1 MVPECRYKALVEYDG
16 TDFLGYQIQA
26 QGRTVQGEIEKT
38 LKKVTQLDI
47 RIDGA
52 GRTDAGVHAIGQVI
66 AFNAIW
72 KHSVEEL
79 HRALNATLP
88 TDIVVSSLKT
98 VDKIFHPRFD
108 ALSRSYRYTIINQS
122 WPKVLERRYL
132 HHVRNKLDVV
142 AMRQASRFLL
152 GSHDFASFGKPP
164 KGQNTVRQVMQVDWF
179 AEENRLIF
187 EITANAFLYRM
198 VRTIVGTVL
207 QVGCGQLAP
216 DDIKDIM
223 AARDLRR
230 SAPPAPAHGLCLVR
244 VTYPEDIESAGQT
257 G

>member
-1 MVPECRYKALVEYDG
+1 VVPECRYKALVEYDG
-16 TDFLGYQIQA
+16 TEFLGYQIQA

-108 ALSRSYRYTIINQS
+108 ALSRSYRYTIINQP
-122 WPKVLERRYL
+122 WPKVLERRYV
-132 HHVRNKLDVV
+132 HYVRNKLDVV

-179 AEENRLIF
+179 AEGNRLIF

>member
-1 MVPECRYKALVEYDG
+1 MIPECRYKALVEYDG
-16 TDFLGYQIQA
+16 TEFLGYQIQA

-164 KGQNTVRQVMQVDWF
+164 KGQNTVRQVMQVDWL

>member
-16 TDFLGYQIQA
+16 TEFLGYQIQA

-47 RIDGA
+47 RVDGA